1 MQDYKKKKAG
11 GSAIVAPN
19 ALAGRAIARVI
30 AHPLKCTLPKTQTTG
45 ARAFPEIELVIVEIV
60 TADGIVGWGECLG
73 RTGSV
78 AYAAIVEKLLAPLLI
93 GRDSADIAALHGEMR
108 RVLSGRSGGMLLEA
122 IAGVDIA
129 LWDIAGKRMGV
140 PVHRLLGGLSRP
152 RVAAY
157 ASSINWTDD
166 EGAAEETRAAL
177 ALGFRTIKVKIGKPV
192 ARAKARIAQLA
203 AVVGGKAQLF
213 VDANWAYTPEEAADV
228 ALCLHE
234 NSYAWFEEPIVPE
247 DIDGYRRLRALGV
260 CPLAA
265 GESDFTVWQAREL
278 IAERLVDLIQP
289 DVARSGGITETRRIA
304 ELAFAHHVGYAPH
317 VGWSGAIC
325 VAASLHLAS
334 AMPAFRIFECMVF
347 DNPLRD
353 ELTTTPV
360 GDRRSLSDGTL
371 EVPQGPGLGVEVDRK
386 ALARFRIA

>member
-1 MQDYKKKKAG
+1 
-11 GSAIVAPN
+11 
-19 ALAGRAIARVI
+19 VI
-30 AHPLKCTLPKTQTTG
+30 AHPLKCALPKTQTTG
-45 ARAFPEIELVIVEIV
+45 ARAFAEIELVVVEIV
-60 TADGIVGWGECLG
+60 TQDGIVGWGECLG

-93 GRDSADIAALHGEMR
+93 GKDSRDIAELHTRMR

-129 LWDIAGKRMGV
+129 LWDIAGKRAGE
-140 PVHRLLGGLSRP
+140 PVYRLLGGLARP

-166 EGAAEETRAAL
+166 KGAAEETEAAI
-177 ALGFRTIKVKIGKPV
+177 AHGFDTIKVKIGGPV
-192 ARAKARIAQLA
+192 SRAKARIAQLA
-203 AVVGGKAQLF
+203 KVSNGRAKMF
-213 VDANWAYTPEEAADV
+213 VDANWAYSVDEAAEV
-228 ALCLHE
+228 AFALKDNGYL
-234 NSYAWFEEPIVPE
+234 WFEEPIVPE
-247 DIDGYRRLRALGV
+247 DIAGYRRLRALGA

-289 DVARSGGITETRRIA
+289 DVARAGGITETRRIA
-304 ELAFAHHVGYAPH
+304 ELAFAHNVGYAPH
-317 VGWSGAIC
+317 VGWSGAVC
-325 VAASLHLAS
+325 AAASLHLAA

-353 ELTTTPV
+353 ALTTPV
-360 GDRRSLSDGTL
+360 VGERHQLRDGML
-371 EVPQGPGLGVEVDRK
+371 DVPQSPGLGIEVDRG
-386 ALARFRIA
+386 ALRRFRAS

>member
-1 MQDYKKKKAG
+1 MSSRANFIKLREGKIAN
-11 GSAIVAPN
+11 SS
-19 ALAGRAIARVI
+19 AIARVI
-30 AHPLKCTLPKTQTTG
+30 AHPLKCALPKTQTTG
-45 ARAFPEIELVIVEIV
+45 ARAFPEIEIVVVEIV
-60 TADGIVGWGECLG
+60 TQDGLVGWGECLG

-93 GRDSADIAALHGEMR
+93 GQDSREIADLHHKMR

-129 LWDIAGKRMGV
+129 LWDIAGKRANE
-140 PVHRLLGGLSRP
+140 PVYRLLGGMSRP

-166 EGAAEETRAAL
+166 KGAAEETEAAI
-177 ALGFRTIKVKIGKPV
+177 ALGFDTIKVKIGGPT

-203 AVVGGKAQLF
+203 KVADGRAKLF
-213 VDANWAYTPEEAADV
+213 VDANWAYTPDEACEIAV
-228 ALCLHE
+228 ALRAHGYL
-234 NSYAWFEEPIVPE
+234 WFEEPIVPE
-247 DIDGYRRLRALGV
+247 DIDGYRRLRALGA

-265 GESDFTVWQAREL
+265 GESDFTVWQARDL

-289 DVARSGGITETRRIA
+289 DVARAGGITETRRIA

-317 VGWSGAIC
+317 VGWSGAVC
-325 VAASLHLAS
+325 VAASLHLAA

-353 ELTTTPV
+353 ALTTPLL
-360 GDRRSLSDGTL
+360 GDRRALRDGKL
-371 EVPQGPGLGVEVDRK
+371 DVPQTPGLGVEVDRQ
-386 ALARFRIA
+386 ALARFRVP

>member
-1 MQDYKKKKAG
+1 M
-11 GSAIVAPN
+11 
-19 ALAGRAIARVI
+19 I
-30 AHPLKCTLPKTQTTG
+30 AHPLKCKLPKTQTTG

-60 TADGIVGWGECLG
+60 TQDGIVGWGECLG

-166 EGAAEETRAAL
+166 AGAAEETRAAL

-203 AVVGGKAQLF
+203 ALVGDKAQLF
-213 VDANWAYTPEEAADV
+213 VDANWAYTPEEAAEI
-228 ALCLHE
+228 AQCLHD
-234 NSYAWFEEPIVPE
+234 NGYAWFEEPIVPE
-247 DIDGYRRLRALGV
+247 DIDGYRRLRALGI

-353 ELTTTPV
+353 ELTTAPV
-360 GDRRSLSDGTL
+360 GDRRSLVDGTL

-386 ALARFRIA
+386 ALAKFRAS